1 MVYENYSFIIKK
13 LSYFCETK
21 IKTMK
26 KIVIGLFLFASVACQ
41 QDKIAYVD
49 NIRLMDG
56 FNEKITTEAEYTSR
70 TEVLNKKRD
79 SISRAFQLEVQ
90 AFQAKA
96 ESMSQQKAQEE
107 GALLQQRGQFIGQQL
122 QQEEQVLQQQG
133 QVQMDSIVSK
143 VKKEIVSFGKANGYT
158 FILGGGD
165 GGSVLYGQD
174 AKDVTDEILKLLNAK
189 TE

>member
-1 MVYENYSFIIKK
+1 MVYKKSSGIIKK
-13 LSYFCETK
+13 LSYFCGTK
-21 IKTMK
+21 IKNMK

-56 FNEKITTEAEYTSR
+56 FNEKIKTEAEYTSK
-70 TEVLNKKRD
+70 TAALNKKRD

-96 ESMSQQKAQEE
+96 EAMPQQKAQEE
-107 GALLQQRGQFIGQQL
+107 GTLLQQRGQLIGQQL
-122 QQEEQVLQQQG
+122 QQEEQLLQQQG

-143 VKKEIVSFGKANGYT
+143 VKKEIVAFGKTNGYT

-174 AKDVTDEILKLLNAK
+174 SKDVTDDILEILNGK